1 MPERENLNL
10 EPLSGYRDDI
20 GQWLS
25 ALQDTRERTIEVL
38 EGIEPAWL
46 DFVSDDDEESIST
59 ILYHIAAIETDWL
72 YTEVLQASFP
82 PEVDALFPHDV
93 RDQYGKLTSVTD
105 IMQSHL
111 NRLNVVRE
119 KLLEGFMK
127 MSPEEFMITKR
138 FDDYDVSPAYVLH
151 HLMQHEA
158 EHRSQINRIGMKAKD
173 KFDG

>member
-1 MPERENLNL
+1 
-10 EPLSGYRDDI
+10 
-20 GQWLS
+20 
-25 ALQDTRERTIEVL
+25 
-38 EGIEPAWL
+38 
-46 DFVSDDDEESIST
+46 
-59 ILYHIAAIETDWL
+59 
-72 YTEVLQASFP
+72 
-82 PEVDALFPHDV
+82 
-93 RDQYGKLTSVTD
+93 
-105 IMQSHL
+105 MQSHL